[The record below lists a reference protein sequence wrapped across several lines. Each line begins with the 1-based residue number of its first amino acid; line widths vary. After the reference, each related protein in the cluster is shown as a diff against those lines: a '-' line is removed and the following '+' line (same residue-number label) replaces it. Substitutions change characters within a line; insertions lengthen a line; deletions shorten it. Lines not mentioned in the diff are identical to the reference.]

1 MLHKMVDWYLN
12 ARASIHTEDEVL
24 ALAEQGFDLQK
35 YLIENFPEKDGTK
48 PAWSRL

>member
-1 MLHKMVDWYLN
+1 MVDWYLN

-48 PAWSRL
+48 HA